1 MEKRGTFSGRLGFI
15 MAAAGSAVGLG
26 NIWRF
31 PYLAAKYGGGIFL
44 LVYIILTVTLGFTLM
59 VTEIAIGRKTGNSA
73 ITAFGML
80 KKKYSFIGWLSS
92 IIPLLIFPYYCVIG
106 GWVLKYLVVFAA
118 GGAAQAAQDTFFAQ
132 TTGAIASP
140 IIYQSVYIIL
150 TALVIFRGVQKGI
163 EKFSVV
169 LMPLLILLSVIIAI
183 YSVTL
188 PGASEGV
195 KYFLIPD
202 FGRFSP
208 NTVLAAMGQMFYSLS
223 LAMGIMITY
232 GSYLKK
238 DDDIEK
244 CVGRIEIFDTM
255 VAILA
260 GFMIIPAVF
269 AFSGGDPTALN
280 QGPSLMFITLPKV
293 FNSMGGARIIGS
305 LFFLLV
311 AFAALTSSVSIMEAC
326 VSAICDRFKLSRNK
340 SSVII
345 LIYGLLAALLPT
357 LGYSV
362 LSNVSILG
370 FDILDFMDFITNS
383 VLMPIAALLTS
394 LFVGWVIGA
403 KVIGDE
409 VRLSSKFSREK
420 LYNVMIK
427 YIAPLCIIAI
437 LASSLLSS
445 LGVITL

>member
-1 MEKRGTFSGRLGFI
+1 
-15 MAAAGSAVGLG
+15 
-26 NIWRF
+26 
-31 PYLAAKYGGGIFL
+31 
-44 LVYIILTVTLGFTLM
+44 
-59 VTEIAIGRKTGNSA
+59 
-73 ITAFGML
+73 
-80 KKKYSFIGWLSS
+80 
-92 IIPLLIFPYYCVIG
+92 
-106 GWVLKYLVVFAA
+106 
-118 GGAAQAAQDTFFAQ
+118 
-132 TTGAIASP
+132 
-140 IIYQSVYIIL
+140 
-150 TALVIFRGVQKGI
+150 
-163 EKFSVV
+163 
-169 LMPLLILLSVIIAI
+169 
-183 YSVTL
+183 
-188 PGASEGV
+188 
-195 KYFLIPD
+195 
-202 FGRFSP
+202 
-208 NTVLAAMGQMFYSLS
+208 
-223 LAMGIMITY
+223 MGIMITY